1 MKLKSKKWGDNFLRD
16 CLNQLMQSTG
26 NNFPFHPKFQN
37 LLINPI
43 KTKKKFSKTKFN
55 KPNAYI
61 SENSYGLI

>member
-1 MKLKSKKWGDNFLRD
+1 
-16 CLNQLMQSTG
+16 MQSTG

-55 KPNAYI
+55 KPNKFLKTWI
-61 SENSYGLI
+61 WKSFQKNLKLRLNNQKIL